1 MLHDS
6 ESGQHWTSA
15 SVEKSSATAPNWE
28 AELAQLPTG
37 WALTPVKEKRPLRP
51 NWQYEPPIERPELL
65 QLLQKG
71 QPLTSS
77 KGKTWHCHWT
87 GIGLRL
93 GKISGGLLAID
104 ADGPLAEAKL
114 QTLSQ
119 GHLPST
125 PCWTSGK
132 EGRRQLIYQI
142 PSSNH
147 DNLKTVKLDCG
158 GGQYLEFRWDGCQSV
173 LPPSRHPDTG
183 QYYWLVSPSHCE
195 VADAPAWL
203 LTFLAKQNQPR
214 PINVAKPY
222 QPRLGDHLPQRSDI
236 DWAQCYLA
244 ALSSYRADDYD
255 QWLKVGMA
263 LHSVSDSLLGDWEAW
278 SQQSSKYQEGDC
290 ERKWRSFKPGGT
302 LTIGSLCYWAK
313 EDGWRSPNKE
323 SPPNLWR
330 SDQSSQ
336 YFPDIPPPKTQ
347 SSSVQPSPSLT
358 SSSSQTT
365 STRKNTM
372 NFSDLKNTLLTA
384 ITYDYRGLLRTEL
397 ELKLA
402 HDSGM
407 SPRQIQSLW
416 RQIEQEQDFQQD
428 CAVSL
433 QDPLANLL
441 KTRVERLDP
450 HRLFN
455 PSLAQ
460 NIIDCANA
468 MPGPAEGIVVT
479 MLAAAAGCVGT
490 HAEVVVKR
498 SAGYTQPCL
507 LRTLLVADSGQL
519 KSPLQ
524 KVTLAPLQRLEQES
538 LEKHRKE
545 MQAHKAEVAQFKKG
559 QEIPDTPKRQR
570 LLLVDAT
577 PEKVVKIHAESKQG
591 FLMYRDEWGGYI
603 KSFNKYRNG
612 VGDDR
617 ELDLSEFNGS
627 ALIRDRVGDESIFIA
642 KSAISRTGG
651 VQPEVLTELAN
662 KGQDADGFFARW
674 LVSNPPYPSPY
685 KTIIHD
691 DGNQT
696 EELQTQ
702 LYTIYR
708 SLRALPEGQYE
719 LEMAAKQYF
728 QTWQHHLVDL
738 SLAEKQRHLKA
749 LYPKLEAYTARLAL
763 VLHLINGVNEGQ
775 TPAPTISGETMM
787 QAIYLAQYFLGQY
800 QWVFAQHTTHG
811 DGLVGMLAQVHTF
824 AVRCEREIT
833 AREVKQM
840 VASVK
845 KDAKAT
851 AGLIRTLFSKLA
863 SAGYGITQGQG
874 IHLKY
879 QAIPNG
885 GQQNPHFFMPPSD
898 PLPHLDFKPSPNGNN
913 AHLQNS
919 TSTFVEPAAV
929 SAPATV
935 NELMNVPVSVN
946 NYEAMS
952 AQICPEVKMEKPQEV
967 SIELGD
973 ATILRG
979 QGRLLD
985 NGDFEVILENGM
997 CLKAF
1002 TEQRFP
1008 VQDAVNVEPSVAP
1021 QANTVEANQGKA
1033 YTENVDLLAPV
1044 VGVTH
1049 EPVTDAPM
1057 EASIPWQTFPVAEVE
1072 EWIERDGI
1080 TPQAIALEVRS
1091 ELLRCENLHHFTVL
1105 VADFGEAIVNWVADH
1120 LLPAQQ
1126 RLFFAETYF

>member
-1 MLHDS
+1 MHHDS
-6 ESGQHWTSA
+6 ESGQHWASA
-15 SVEKSSATAPNWE
+15 SVEKASATAPNWE
-28 AELAQLPTG
+28 AELAQLPTD

-51 NWQYEPPIERPELL
+51 NWQYEPPLERPELL

-77 KGKTWHCHWT
+77 KDKTWHCHWT

-104 ADGPLAEAKL
+104 ADGPLAETKL

-132 EGRRQLIYQI
+132 TGRRQLIYRI

-183 QYYWLVSPSHCE
+183 QYYWLVSPNQCE

-203 LTFLAKQNQPR
+203 LMFLAKQNQPR
-214 PINVAKPY
+214 PITVAKPY
-222 QPRLGDHLPQRSDI
+222 QPSLGNYSPQRSEI
-236 DWAQCYLA
+236 EWAQCYLA

-290 ERKWRSFKPGGT
+290 ERKWHSFKPEGT
-302 LTIGSLCYWAK
+302 ISIGSLYYWAK

-323 SPPNLWR
+323 SPPNLWQ
-330 SDQSSQ
+330 SDPSSQ
-336 YFPDIPPPKTQ
+336 NFSSILPPASQ
-347 SSSVQPSPSLT
+347 SSSVLSSL
-358 SSSSQTT
+358 SSSQATT
-365 STRKNTM
+365 TRKKRTM
-372 NFSDLKNTLLTA
+372 NFADLKHALLTA
-384 ITYDYRGLLRTEL
+384 ITYDYQGLLRTEL
-397 ELKLA
+397 ELQLA
-402 HDSGM
+402 HDSGLGQ
-407 SPRQIQSLW
+407 RQIKSLW
-416 RQIEQEQDFQQD
+416 RQIEQEQEFQHD

-433 QDPLANLL
+433 QDPLTKLL

-524 KVTLAPLQRLEQES
+524 KVALAPLQRLEQES
-538 LEKHRKE
+538 LEKHRQK
-545 MQAHKAEVAQFKKG
+545 MQAHKAEVAQLKKG
-559 QEIPDTPKRQR
+559 EEMPDAPKRQR

-685 KTIIHD
+685 KTILDD

-702 LYTIYR
+702 LYTMYR
-708 SLRALPEGQYE
+708 SLRALPERQYE
-719 LEMAAKQYF
+719 LERSAKQHF

-763 VLHLINGVNEGQ
+763 VLHLINAASEGQ
-775 TPAPTISGETMM
+775 PPAATISGETMLK
-787 QAIYLAQYFLGQY
+787 AIYLAQYFLGQY
-800 QWVFAQHTTHG
+800 QWVFAQHSTLG
-811 DGLVGMLAQVHTF
+811 DGLAGMLSQIHTF
-824 AVRCEREIT
+824 AVRCNREIT

-851 AGLIRTLFSKLA
+851 AGVIRTLFTKLA
-863 SAGYGITQGQG
+863 SAGYGVTEGEG

-879 QAIPNG
+879 KAIPVG
-885 GQQNPHFFMPPSD
+885 GQQNPHSFSPPPD
-898 PLPHLDFKPSPNGNN
+898 PLPHLDFSPSPPINN
-913 AHLQNS
+913 ARLQTS
-919 TSTFVEPAAV
+919 TSTFVEPAVAFV
-929 SAPATV
+929 QAESLEEAQSQKSSEAEAKVDEPQIVVVQLSDSETV
-935 NELMNVPVSVN
+935 
-946 NYEAMS
+946 
-952 AQICPEVKMEKPQEV
+952 Q
-967 SIELGD
+967 
-973 ATILRG
+973 G
-979 QGRLLD
+979 QGRERD
-985 NGDFEVILENGM
+985 NGELEVVFDNGM
-997 CLKAF
+997 RLIIPAH
-1002 TEQRFP
+1002 QRP
-1008 VQDAVNVEPSVAP
+1008 QTQGKVDVDPGVDPIVAPPEKGVEP
-1021 QANTVEANQGKA
+1021 NQNQP
-1033 YTENVDLLAPV
+1033 YTEKVDLLNSVTELTKETV
-1044 VGVTH
+1044 VD
-1049 EPVTDAPM
+1049 PPM
-1057 EASIPWQTFPVAEVE
+1057 DESIPWHTFPVAEIE
-1072 EWIERDGI
+1072 ELIDVDEANL
-1080 TPQAIALEVRS
+1080 QVIALEVKQ

-1105 VADFGEAIVNWVADH
+1105 VADFGEAIVQWVIDT
-1120 LLPAQQ
+1120 
-1126 RLFFAETYF
+1126 FFPNQDFSFPNLKTI